1 MQSNSSLY
9 DLDRVLKS
17 AELYASKANSEFFS
31 IVTGLY
37 GDVDDSGVDIYR
49 DLVSFVVTRFT
60 NNGHIVLLVFG
71 LVYGYLYAKC
81 LSTLLQINSL
91 KNYQTAFVLLSFS
104 MIFSMDQIAGIRFA
118 TASYLFFYGVIN
130 YLRTNEIKYFFILT
144 LACLVH
150 FSYISLILLFFIY
163 ILTKPSE
170 KLLYIVIGL
179 SFIAGTLFQ
188 GLMQNVFSFLGG
200 SLEARANLYLG
211 VEGDK
216 GNVIWFVEY
225 REELMNAF
233 IVIFFIVSKL
243 LKIKVVENSLSQS
256 LFKFTLLILILS
268 NFTMSIP
275 DAGYRFNL
283 VFIFFYMA
291 YVYVTYNLNYRNKNI
306 NSLYTLSAVFFILQI
321 FYATRNILFYSPL
334 MLFYGGVPLFPFMSN
349 EVLTWDFIMSL
360 F

>member
-1 MQSNSSLY
+1 
-9 DLDRVLKS
+9 
-17 AELYASKANSEFFS
+17 
-31 IVTGLY
+31 
-37 GDVDDSGVDIYR
+37 
-49 DLVSFVVTRFT
+49 
-60 NNGHIVLLVFG
+60 
-71 LVYGYLYAKC
+71 
-81 LSTLLQINSL
+81 
-91 KNYQTAFVLLSFS
+91 
-104 MIFSMDQIAGIRFA
+104 MDQIAGIRFA